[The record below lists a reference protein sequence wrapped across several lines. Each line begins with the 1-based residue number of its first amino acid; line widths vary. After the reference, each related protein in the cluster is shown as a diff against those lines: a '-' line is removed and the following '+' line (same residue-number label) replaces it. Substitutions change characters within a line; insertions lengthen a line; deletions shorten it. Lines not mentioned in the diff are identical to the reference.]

1 MGALMALDAAEIIRE
16 HQLGVWRYLRFLG
29 ASEALADDLTQEVF
43 VAVLSR
49 PFEYESRSRTSA
61 LLRAIA
67 RNQFVSTLRRGKREV
82 SLEDLQAREEMWA
95 EIEGDDE
102 GQNHREALNRCLEK
116 LPERPRHVLSIYYG
130 SDHSRADAANALGM
144 NEEALKKFLWRVRE
158 TLRECVERSLS
169 RA

>member
-61 LLRAIA
+61 LLRTIA
-67 RNQFVSTLRRGKREV
+67 RNQFVNTLRRGKREV
-82 SLEDLQAREEMWA
+82 SLEELQTREEMWV

-102 GQNHREALNRCLEK
+102 GAAHREALDRCLDK
-116 LPERPRHVLSIYYG
+116 LPERPRQVLSVYYG
-130 SDHSRADAANALGM
+130 NDYSRAEAADTLGM
-144 NEEALKKFLWRVRE
+144 TEEALKKFLWRVRE
-158 TLRECVERSLS
+158 TLRECVERSLYH
-169 RA
+169 A